1 MKCPRC
7 HCPMIEKKG
16 KFGPYMGC
24 SNPHCRHTQSI
35 EDQTAGVKALERQAT
50 EFLAR
55 HGIGRD
61 GA

>member
-1 MKCPRC
+1 
-7 HCPMIEKKG
+7 MIEKKG